1 MDGIR
6 VNKISVKADKY
17 DTTIS
22 LYKTNQLVGYLY
34 AEDVGVDPISSYK
47 VSLRAYQTYIKDLII
62 NLLDN
67 GGIPGY
73 YYEPKQESANVKYD
87 VQSFLKKTTE
97 YVKSVIGDEYEFM
110 LNQDYDMERENY
122 KNGGINNATAEF
134 GLILKDEDISMKLV
148 GQIKSGQWCRPRVVK
163 YCGKELTFNI
173 TNINKI
179 VRSN

>member
-1 MDGIR
+1 MEGIR

-34 AEDVGVDPISSYK
+34 ADDVGVDPISKYNI
-47 VSLRAYQTYIKDLII
+47 SLKAYQTYIRDLVI

-73 YYEPKQESANVKYD
+73 YYEPKQESAGVKYD
-87 VQSFLKKTTE
+87 VQSFLQKTTE
-97 YVKSVIGDEYEFM
+97 YVKSVIGDNYNFI
-110 LNQDYDMERENY
+110 LNQDFDMERENY
-122 KNGGINNATAEF
+122 KNGGINNATAKF
-134 GLILKDEDISMKLV
+134 TLILNDENIRMKLV
-148 GQIKSGQWCRPRVVK
+148 GQIRSGQWCRPRTIIYK
-163 YCGKELTFNI
+163 DQELSFNI